1 MAMANVTINGITF
14 YNGSGYEN
22 PYYLTDHSLYS
33 VPEAQFYD
41 YLQREGTTVKNYWTG
56 QEYRCFFR
64 RNKDTNQTNDNVSL
78 FYPVGNGIRPGSII
92 THYGKAY
99 LILNQESL
107 ENRVYHRS
115 DGLNADV
122 LLTTYDETSTNEI
135 SVPCFAYDLTGTVPD
150 KSDIMSVIG
159 GNVELMTGDNEESRK
174 LKVNQEFNA
183 MGSWHS
189 IVSVNFKSGICR
201 IEASIIQGSSHNPVF
216 ALKVDAE
223 GTYLQGSTVKLR
235 AEPTIDEKPVGNP
248 TIIWSSLNPEI
259 AEVTDDGTVSFIET
273 GTCGI
278 KCYWKEHNVTTTV
291 YFEVI
296 AEPTAPEY
304 ICEISGSDT
313 IRSGKSSVYTAIFYQ
328 NDGVT
333 EDSSITPLWSL
344 EVPNEI
350 KNMVT
355 MSKQIGNTVTI
366 SISNGSA
373 ALGHSF
379 GLNLTDSTG
388 QYHSIK
394 TIKITSLF

>member
-1 MAMANVTINGITF
+1 M
-14 YNGSGYEN
+14 
-22 PYYLTDHSLYS
+22 
-33 VPEAQFYD
+33 
-41 YLQREGTTVKNYWTG
+41 
-56 QEYRCFFR
+56 
-64 RNKDTNQTNDNVSL
+64 
-78 FYPVGNGIRPGSII
+78 
-92 THYGKAY
+92 
-99 LILNQESL
+99 
-107 ENRVYHRS
+107 YHRS

-122 LLTTYDETSTNEI
+122 LLTTYDETTTNEI

-150 KSDIMSVIG
+150 KSDIMSVIS

-183 MGSWHS
+183 MGNWYSV
-189 IVSVNFKSGICR
+189 VSVNFKTGIAR

-216 ALKVDAE
+216 ALKVNAE
-223 GTYLQGSTVKLR
+223 ETYSQGDTIELK

-248 TIIWSSLNPEI
+248 TLIWTSLNPEI
-259 AEVTDDGTVSFIET
+259 AEVTDDGTVTFIET
-273 GTCGI
+273 GICGVR
-278 KCYWKEHNVTTTV
+278 CHWKEHNVTTTV

-313 IRSGKSSVYTAIFYQ
+313 IRSGKSSVYTAKFYKSG
-328 NDGVT
+328 GVT

-350 KNMVT
+350 KTMVN
-355 MSKQIGNTVTI
+355 MSKQIGSTVTV

-388 QYHSIK
+388 QYHSTK